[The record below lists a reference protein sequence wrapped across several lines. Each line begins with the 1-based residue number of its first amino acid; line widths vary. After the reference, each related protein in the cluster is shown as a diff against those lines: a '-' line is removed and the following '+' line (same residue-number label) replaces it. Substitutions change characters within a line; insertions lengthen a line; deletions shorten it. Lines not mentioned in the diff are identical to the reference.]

1 MIDTT
6 IVHFVHFETPDEQF
20 KILFQNIQSIYN
32 KQHLLE
38 AFVNDQPTYKAIC
51 MCETWLTKDKLETV
65 QLSGY
70 KTAASYCRRSR
81 IGGGVC
87 IILKDSIECI
97 ECCDIRDM
105 TIEYCIEVCACKLPK
120 QNLLL
125 ITMYWNRREEVIFI
139 SQLIKIMQ
147 YINNKYQKFN
157 VIIGGDLN
165 INTLENSVKS
175 KQLIDLMLEF
185 KFVQHIK
192 EPTRISQ
199 TTSTCLDLIFTNFY
213 DNKMY
218 MTVEELGFSDHCGTI
233 IHMILEQQSEHSF
246 WFANKRLFNTSN
258 ILKFKSKLKTLNW
271 DDIIQPNKNVDENYQ
286 SFHETL
292 IHILDECIPKRRLK
306 LKTKRKNF
314 WLTVGI
320 KQSCKNKR
328 LLKILSSKIK
338 NSIFTKY
345 YKKYEKILKQSVT
358 AAKKL
363 HYINKMN
370 KSTNKVKTMWNI
382 VKERTNKKTKKEK
395 QNIILQTPNQV
406 SEPKQVANIFN
417 NFFAS
422 IGENTTQTPD
432 CIQRETSVINP
443 TENTMFLTPV
453 DGYEVNQMLKNLKNK
468 NSHGID
474 ELPPTLFRQCADE
487 LTLPFYKLIN
497 QSFEEGTFPNKL
509 KKALI
514 KPIHKKNAKSD
525 PSNYRPISLLPTAS
539 KVFERAMCDRVYL
552 FCEKYKIFDDCQNG
566 FRKNRSTTL
575 AVYKYIQE
583 ALNIINNKQY
593 AIGILLDMTKA
604 YDKVQFKILLNKLY
618 GIGIRGKAHDWFAS
632 YLKDREQLV
641 EIEHYNQKTKE
652 AQLIRSDVKSIH
664 ASIPQGSVIGCLLF
678 LIYINDLP
686 KTIDGPCVLFA
697 DDISI
702 LTSCQT
708 NVNLNEKLKAIL
720 GKIINW
726 MSDHNLEINFTKTKL
741 IAFHP
746 RQKNHINIDFTY
758 NQQKIETVNYF
769 TLLGLKIDT
778 HLNWKTH
785 IETVKSKISKFSYA
799 LREIKK
805 TTNLQTALVTYYAY
819 AHAWFNYGI
828 ILWGN
833 STDAPSLFT
842 LQKKLIRIITNIDQT
857 DSCKPY
863 FQKHKILTLVS
874 IYILELCKLV
884 RKYPDSYNTR
894 GDIQT
899 NYSLRH
905 KNRLNLPPSCLK
917 LHSSSPYSMSIKIY
931 NKLPEDIKQQ
941 NKTSIFLNKLK
952 QYLIKKSYYTVDEY
966 LTDTFNNNI

>member
-1 MIDTT
+1 MKTAT
-6 IVHFVHFETPDEQF
+6 IVHFETLDQQF
-20 KILFQNIQSIYN
+20 KIIFQNIQSIYN

-38 AFVNDQPTYKAIC
+38 AFINDKPTYKAIC
-51 MCETWLTKDKLETV
+51 MCETWLTKDKLETL
-65 QLSGY
+65 QFSGY

-81 IGGGVC
+81 SGGGVC
-87 IILKDSIECI
+87 IILEDHIECI
-97 ECCDIRDM
+97 ECCDIGDM
-105 TIEYCIEVCACKLPK
+105 TIEYCLEVCACKLPK
-120 QNLLL
+120 QNLIIVTL
-125 ITMYWNRREEVIFI
+125 YWNRREEEVFI
-139 SQLIKIMQ
+139 SQLKQIMHF
-147 YINNKYQKFN
+147 INNKYKKFN
-157 VIIGGDLN
+157 VIIGGDFNLN
-165 INTLENSVKS
+165 ILENSTKTNN
-175 KQLIDLMLEF
+175 LINLMLEY

-199 TTSTCLDLIFTNFY
+199 TTSTCLDLIFTNFN
-213 DNKMY
+213 DNNMY
-218 MTVEELGFSDHCGTI
+218 TTVEELGFSDHSGTI
-233 IHMILEQQSEHSF
+233 IHMILKQQTKNSI
-246 WFANKRLFNTSN
+246 WFANKRLFNQSN
-258 ILKFKSKLKTLNW
+258 IKKFKSKLNIQNW
-271 DDIIQPNKNVDENYQ
+271 NNIIQPNKNVNENYQ
-286 SFHETL
+286 SFHNILTE
-292 IHILDECIPKRRLK
+292 ILDECIPKRRLK
-306 LKTKRKNF
+306 LKTKHNNY

-328 LLKILSSKIK
+328 LLKILSLKTN
-338 NSIFTKY
+338 NSVLTKY
-345 YKKYEKILKQSVT
+345 YKKYEKILKKSVIT
-358 AAKKL
+358 AKKL
-363 HYINKMN
+363 HNINKIN

-382 VKERTNKKTKKEK
+382 VKERTNKKIKIDKE
-395 QNIILQTPNQV
+395 NITLQTTNPV

-422 IGENTTQTPD
+422 IGENI
-432 CIQRETSVINP
+432 IQSPGFVPRETSVMNP

-453 DGYEVNQMLKNLKNK
+453 DGYEVNKILKNLKNK

-497 QSFEEGTFPNKL
+497 QSFEEGIFPNQL

-514 KPIHKKNAKSD
+514 KPIHKKNAKTD
-525 PSNYRPISLLPTAS
+525 PNNYRPIALLPTAS
-539 KVFERAMCDRVYL
+539 KVFEKAMCSRVYS

-632 YLKDREQLV
+632 YLKGREQLV
-641 EIEHYNQKTKE
+641 EIEYYNKKTKE
-652 AQLIRSDVKSIH
+652 TQLIRSDVRPIH

-697 DDISI
+697 DDISL

-708 NVNLNEKLKAIL
+708 NANLNEKLTTIL
-720 GKIINW
+720 NKTLNW
-726 MSDHNLEINFTKTKL
+726 MSEHNLEINFTKTK
-741 IAFHP
+741 IITFHP
-746 RQKNHINIDFTY
+746 WQKNRININFTF
-758 NQQKIETVNYF
+758 NQQQLEVVNDF
-769 TLLGLKIDT
+769 TLLGLTIDT
-778 HLNWKTH
+778 HINWKTH
-785 IETVKSKISKFSYA
+785 IQKVKSKISKFSYA

-819 AHAWFNYGI
+819 AHAWFSYGI

-842 LQKKLIRIITNIDQT
+842 LQKKLIRIITNIEQT

-863 FQKHKILTLVS
+863 FQKHKILTLIS

-884 RKYPDSYNTR
+884 RNYPDSYETR
-894 GDIQT
+894 EKIQT
-899 NYSLRH
+899 KYSLRH
-905 KNRLNLPPSCLK
+905 KNRLNLPTSRLK
-917 LHSSSPYSMSIKIY
+917 LHSSSPYAMSIKIY
-931 NKLPEDIKQQ
+931 NKLPENIKQE
-941 NKTSIFLNKLK
+941 NKTNLFLKKLK
-952 QYLIKKSYYTVDEY
+952 QFLITKSYYTIEEY
-966 LTDTFNNNI
+966 LTDKCNNI